1 MICAPSLQ
9 VTIGREAVVKLNDRM
24 EKCLKLLG
32 SVEERKI
39 EVCEERNELLVLN
52 GVISEYTDICDIESH
67 THKRIQFLFVNF
79 SDMFVCLL

>member
-1 MICAPSLQ
+1 MTCALLLLQ

-52 GVISEYTDICDIESH
+52 GVID
-67 THKRIQFLFVNF
+67 
-79 SDMFVCLL
+79 

>member
-1 MICAPSLQ
+1 MFLFDLIDVALKYMICALLLLQ

-52 GVISEYTDICDIESH
+52 GVID
-67 THKRIQFLFVNF
+67 
-79 SDMFVCLL
+79 